1 MLLGILGNK
10 GIKTKTKEMQEGE
23 ITEYGQ
29 VTKQWIFTLFKCRG
43 IKNAPTTETYL
54 ESSLTSTMEFF
65 GENSWWYL
73 TVNFFHKKAS
83 G

>member
-1 MLLGILGNK
+1 M
-10 GIKTKTKEMQEGE
+10 
-23 ITEYGQ
+23 
-29 VTKQWIFTLFKCRG
+29 
-43 IKNAPTTETYL
+43 TETYL

-83 G
+83 GLRRSRRI